1 MQKKNNE
8 LLQRFKLFDRRLTI
22 WQIVATLFFVG
33 LIIHLFMVQIID
45 LSNYKQKAIRQ
56 RSANSAVMRGTI
68 VDVNGIKLASDR
80 VIYDVWAHP
89 RVYDHTAAE
98 LAELLAPILKM
109 PYLKL
114 KSELEK
120 DYRIISLKKDVDR
133 KTAQAIAKL
142 KLREISLDKKTERI
156 YPQGTLAAHVLGYY
170 NTDADV
176 AGGVESTAKKDLEDI
191 GKEVN
196 FEKTPDG
203 DIIYNLST
211 NPELITTPLHGKTVK
226 LTINTA
232 VQHVCEA
239 ELTKM
244 VQAKKAI
251 RGAIIVMNPKNGEI
265 IGYSVY
271 PTYDPNNYKKAT
283 AQQIK
288 NWALTDVYPPGST
301 FKILTLASAMEL
313 GKINEFTK
321 VNDTGKERIG
331 GFEIKNYDYS
341 KNPKPGLINLV
352 YLLQHSSNI
361 GSVKIAQMMSPQEF
375 HGMLKKFGIGSKT
388 GIDLPGESKGL
399 LINPKNWGKSD
410 QATMSYGYGASVT
423 AIQMISA
430 VSALANDGIRVTPH
444 VIKYSPEETAKKIKK
459 EEVVSYQTAQRMTRL
474 LSQAIEKGNS
484 PAKLSN
490 YTVAAKTGTS
500 LKPKEDGKGYTNKM
514 YTSIVGYLPAFDPQ
528 IIIYVVVDSP
538 EGEAIWGST
547 VAAPIF
553 REVALQTARILNIP
567 PDKIIQQEVNKKPLP
582 QKNKKQTAR

>member
-1 MQKKNNE
+1 MQQKNND
-8 LLQRFKLFDRRLTI
+8 LLQRFKLFDKRLTT
-22 WQIVATLFFVG
+22 WQVLAVVFFIG
-33 LIIHLFMVQIID
+33 LIIHLFVVQIVD
-45 LSNYKQKAIRQ
+45 LKNYRQKAKRQ

-89 RVYDHTAAE
+89 PVYDHTEMELAQVLSPILNIPYEKLKAE
-98 LAELLAPILKM
+98 L
-109 PYLKL
+109 
-114 KSELEK
+114 SK

-133 KTAQAIAKL
+133 KTAQTIAKL
-142 KLREISLDKKTERI
+142 KYREISLDKKTERI

-176 AGGVESTAKKDLEDI
+176 AGGVEFTAKKELEDI
-191 GKEVN
+191 GKEIN

-226 LTINTA
+226 LTIDTA
-232 VQHVCEA
+232 VQHVCEE

-244 VQAKKAI
+244 VESKKAE

-265 IGYSVY
+265 LGYSVY
-271 PTYDPNNYKKAT
+271 PTYNPNSYKKAT
-283 AQQIK
+283 STQIK
-288 NWALTDVYPPGST
+288 NWSLTDVYPPGST
-301 FKILTLASAMEL
+301 FKVLTVASAMEL

-321 VNDTGKERIG
+321 INDTGKEKIG
-331 GFEIKNYDYS
+331 GYEIKNYDYRDH
-341 KNPKPGLINLV
+341 PRPGLINLV
-352 YLLQHSSNI
+352 YLFEHSSNI

-375 HGMLKKFGIGSKT
+375 YGMLKKFGIGSKT
-388 GIDLPGESKGL
+388 GIDLPGESRGL
-399 LINPKNWGKSD
+399 IINPKNWGKADHAS
-410 QATMSYGYGASVT
+410 MGYGYGSSVT

-430 VSALANDGIRVTPH
+430 VSALANDGVRVTPH
-444 VIKYSPEETAKKIKK
+444 VIKYSPEDEEKKIKK
-459 EEVVSYQTAQRMTRL
+459 EQVVSYQTAQRMTRL
-474 LSQAIEKGNS
+474 LSQAIEHGKS
-484 PAKLSN
+484 PAKLNN

-500 LKPKEDGKGYTNKM
+500 LKPKENGKGYTNKM
-514 YTSIVGYLPAFDPQ
+514 YTSIVGYLPASDPQ

-538 EGEAIWGST
+538 VGEAIWGST

-567 PDKIIQQEVNKKPLP
+567 PDKIQQQETKIKAAPVKKT
-582 QKNKKQTAR
+582 KR